1 MTPSSRCGQRGNSG
15 KFSVVFVSQAQ
26 RSRRDILPEVL
37 DRGSPRDGH
46 HYGRSP
52 QKPSQCYLCGARTV
66 CLGNLVKH
74 FAGNFTCSEWIPRNK
89 SNSIALTIIHYV
101 VP

>member
-1 MTPSSRCGQRGNSG
+1 MGIIMGDRRR
-15 KFSVVFVSQAQ
+15 SQA
-26 RSRRDILPEVL
+26 S
-37 DRGSPRDGH
+37 G
-46 HYGRSP
+46 
-52 QKPSQCYLCGARTV
+52 YLCGARTV

-101 VP
+101 VPFAVRKAIAVLDGDDRNDFARPARCALA